1 MSGDCRSARG
11 GGDLQRSQ
19 PLRFEF
25 DGRSYQGLQGDTLAS
40 ALLAN
45 GVHLIGR
52 SFKYHRPRGIMAAGP
67 EDPNAL
73 VTIRRDA
80 ARSTP
85 NLNATQVE
93 LYDGLVAYSQNRWP
107 SLRFDTARINDL
119 LSRFIPSG
127 FYYKTFMW
135 PRKAWHSLYEPRIR
149 AAAGLGVASTEADPD
164 LYAQCYGHCELLI
177 VGAGPAGIAA
187 ALTAAASGA
196 RVMLCD
202 EQALPGGSLR
212 TGTSA
217 RIGGQDAAD
226 WLRESVQ
233 KLTAAPNVTLLTRT
247 TAFGYLPHNMVALS
261 ERLSDH
267 LATPPPGKPRERL
280 WQVCARQV
288 ILATGAIERP
298 LVFPGNDRPGVML
311 AGAARS
317 FLNRYGVLP
326 GARVVV
332 LTAHDDAYQTAI
344 DLKAAGVQIAA
355 LADMRT
361 DPAGPHVEAA
371 RSAGIAV
378 RTGTTAVGTRGNLRV
393 TAVGLAG
400 LDSNGAVAGAA
411 DWVKCDA
418 LLMSG
423 GYTPSVHL
431 HSQARGKLRWDEA
444 THAFV
449 PGAAAA
455 GCRSV
460 GACNGLIGAELVR
473 VFEQATAAA
482 ADALRE
488 CGIHDQPGAIAISKE
503 LAVSEDRGASGGWI
517 GALPQPAG
525 AKAGKAFVDWQN
537 DVTAA
542 DLKLAVREGFRS
554 IEHIKRYTTT
564 GMATDQGKTSNLN
577 ALAIAAQQLGRAIPE
592 VGLTTFR
599 LPYLPVGFGGLAGY
613 ARGDFFAPVRKTP
626 MYDWAADRGAVFEPV
641 AMWQRARYFPERGE
655 DMHQAVA
662 RECAAV
668 RRSCGL
674 FDASTL
680 GKIEVA
686 GPDAIEFMN
695 RMYVNNWSSLAVGRC
710 RYGILLR
717 DDGFVYDDGVV
728 ARLSDD
734 RLHVTTTTGGAPRVM
749 GMMEDYLQTEWPHL
763 KVWLTSTTEQWAVI
777 AVQGP
782 QARAVLEPLVEQAD
796 LSAAALPH
804 MAMTRGLVCGVPA
817 MIFRVSF
824 TGELGYEINVPA
836 DYGAEVW
843 RAIWASG
850 QAHGMCTY
858 GTEAMHVLRAE
869 KGYIIVGQDT
879 DGTMTPDDAGVSWAV
894 GKNKP
899 EFVGMVSLR
908 KPALQDPRRKQLVG
922 LLTVD
927 PAHVLEEGSQI
938 AAEPGQR
945 PPMRLIGHVTSS
957 YYSSVLGRSIAL
969 AVVSAGRSRLGQT
982 LYVPTAH
989 GESTVTVTQPV
1000 FYDPK
1005 GERLNA

>member
-1 MSGDCRSARG
+1 MSGRCRSARG
-11 GGDLQRSQ
+11 GADLQRSQ
-19 PLRFEF
+19 SLRFEF

-45 GVHLIGR
+45 GVHLVGR

-73 VTIRRDA
+73 VTVWRDA

-85 NLNATQVE
+85 NLNAAQVE
-93 LYDGLVAYSQNRWP
+93 LYDGLVAHSQNRWP
-107 SLRFDTARINDL
+107 SLRFDAGRINDL
-119 LSRFIPSG
+119 ISRFIPSG

-135 PRKAWHSLYEPRIR
+135 PRRAWHSLYEPRIR
-149 AAAGLGVASTEADPD
+149 AAAGLGVAPGEADPD
-164 LYAQCYGHCELLI
+164 CYAQRYGHCDVLI

-187 ALTAAASGA
+187 ALTAAATGA

-212 TGTSA
+212 SGTNA
-217 RIGGQDAAD
+217 RIGGQAGAD
-226 WLRESVQ
+226 WLREAMRE
-233 KLTAAPNVTLLTRT
+233 LAAADKVTLLTRT

-261 ERLSDH
+261 ERLTDH
-267 LATPPPGKPRERL
+267 LARPPTSKPRERL
-280 WQVCARQV
+280 WQVRARQV

-317 FLNRYGVLP
+317 FLNRYGVVP

-332 LTAHDDAYQTAI
+332 LTAHDDAYQAAL
-344 DLKAAGVQIAA
+344 DLQVAGVQIAA
-355 LADMRT
+355 LVDMRSNL
-361 DPAGPHVEAA
+361 AGPLADAA
-371 RSAGIAV
+371 RRAGLTI
-378 RTGTTAVGTRGNLRV
+378 RSNTTAIGTRGNLRV
-393 TAVGLAG
+393 TAVGLATIDG
-400 LDSNGAVAGAA
+400 HGAVAGAA
-411 DWVKCDA
+411 DWVRCDA

-444 THAFV
+444 AQVFV
-449 PGAAAA
+449 PGLAA
-455 GCRSV
+455 GGSRSI
-460 GACNGLIGAELVR
+460 GACNGLIGSELAR
-473 VFEQATAAA
+473 VFEQAAAAA
-482 ADALRE
+482 ADAVRE
-488 CGIHDQPGAIAISKE
+488 CGFHARPDAI
-503 LAVSEDRGASGGWI
+503 AVSEAHSASGGWI

-525 AKAGKAFVDWQN
+525 AAAGKAFVDWQN

-542 DLKLAVREGFRS
+542 DLGLAVREGFRS

-613 ARGDFFAPVRKTP
+613 ARGDYFAPVRKTP
-626 MYDWAADRGAVFEPV
+626 MYDWAAARGAVFEPV
-641 AMWQRARYFPERGE
+641 SMWQRARYFPERDE
-655 DMHQAVA
+655 NMHQAVA
-662 RECAAV
+662 RECVAV
-668 RRSCGL
+668 RRGCGL

-728 ARLSDD
+728 ARTASE
-734 RLHVTTTTGGAPRVM
+734 RLHVTTTTGGAPRVL
-749 GMMEDYLQTEWPHL
+749 GMMEDYLQTEWPNL

-782 QARAVLEPLVEQAD
+782 KARAVLEPLVDQAD

-843 RAIWASG
+843 RAIWEAG
-850 QAHGMCTY
+850 QRHGMCAY
-858 GTEAMHVLRAE
+858 GTETMHVLRAE

-879 DGTMTPDDAGVSWAV
+879 DGTMTPDDAALSWAV
-894 GKNKP
+894 GKNKT

-908 KPALQDPRRKQLVG
+908 KPALQDPNRKQLVG
-922 LLTVD
+922 LLTAD
-927 PAHVLEEGSQI
+927 PAQVLEEGSQI
-938 AAEPGQR
+938 APEPGQR
-945 PPMRLIGHVTSS
+945 PPMRLLGHVTSS
-957 YYSSVLGRSIAL
+957 YHSSVLGRSIAL

-982 LYVPTAH
+982 LYVPTPR
-989 GESTVTVTQPV
+989 GESAVTVTQPV
-1000 FYDPK
+1000 FYDQK
-1005 GERLNA
+1005 GERLNG